1 MRNVTHKIPKRLSDL
16 DNAVFQENLSKFAQ
30 SASREA
36 SKVFK
41 RLDPSL
47 EPQVFV
53 LAIPFDL
60 DSNPV
65 QLIPESDN
73 YPVDR
78 FRSIHGFIED
88 ICESDLIDLAFDVRG
103 VVWQTKVDVK
113 VAIQEILTNDS
124 SESLYESFTTFPE
137 FMYGHSVSLILQLS
151 RTALAS
157 HYTLSKHARWGF
169 PAASLIYE
177 TISAFLYTTLAPLEK
192 LARGQSW
199 FRLNENGDDLFR
211 RAGFW
216 LMKGVESAC
225 KTEESELI
233 TENLFRPCNVIS
245 SLPYEGNEGRG
256 EMIISTKGHPNIE
269 VALELDAP
277 LKPSN
282 YRGIRKLL
290 EMTSTGLNLLCDCSS
305 IYGFGK
311 LNHGPYDEDQ
321 EDLFTI
327 QFTSHYQW
335 KLFHTD
341 EELMVVTYGIPNLPT
356 KPINRDSFSGRLRA
370 LFKQVSDENVKDLSL
385 VIQRAIQQK
394 HGTMLVISDEA
405 EKEAGRL
412 RKQSTLIRPVRLIPE
427 LILPI
432 SSIDGAILIDP
443 QNTCYAIGVI
453 LDGMASERGSR
464 ARGARYNSAIRYL
477 DYVKSLNRSCII
489 IVISEDGMVDLL
501 ASDMN

>member
-1 MRNVTHKIPKRLSDL
+1 MRNVTHKMPKRLSDL
-16 DNAVFQENLSKFAQ
+16 DKAVFQENLSKFAQ
-30 SASREA
+30 SAWRES

-47 EPQVFV
+47 EPQIFL

-60 DSNPV
+60 DSNPILLV
-65 QLIPESDN
+65 PETDNHAVEHFRRVHRLIKD
-73 YPVDR
+73 VDER
-78 FRSIHGFIED
+78 
-88 ICESDLIDLAFDVRG
+88 DLTDLAFDVRG
-103 VVWQTKVDVK
+103 LIWQTKVDVK
-113 VAIQEILTNDS
+113 IAIQDILTNDS
-124 SESLYESFTTFPE
+124 GEALYESFTTFPE

-157 HYTLSKHARWGF
+157 HYRLSKHTRWGF
-169 PAASLIYE
+169 PAASLIYDI
-177 TISAFLYTTLAPLEK
+177 ISAFLYATLPLLEK
-192 LARGQSW
+192 LARGRSW

-211 RAGFW
+211 RAGLW
-216 LMKGVESAC
+216 LMKGVEGAC

-245 SLPYEGNEGRG
+245 ALPYEGNEGRG
-256 EMIISTKGHPNIE
+256 VMIVSRKGHPNIDI
-269 VALELDAP
+269 ALALDTP

-290 EMTSTGLNLLCDCSS
+290 EMTSTGLNLLCDSS
-305 IYGFGK
+305 DIYGFGT
-311 LNHGPYDEDQ
+311 LNDRPYDPDQ

-341 EELMVVTYGIPNLPT
+341 EELMVVSYGIPSLPA
-356 KPINRDSFSGRLRA
+356 KPIERGSFSGRLRA
-370 LFKQVSDENVKDLSL
+370 LFRKVSDENVEELWTVVQK
-385 VIQRAIQQK
+385 VIQQK
-394 HGTMLVISDEA
+394 RGTMLVISDEA
-405 EKEAGRL
+405 EEEARRL
-412 RKQSTLIRPVRLIPE
+412 RRQSTVVKPVRLIPE
-427 LILPI
+427 MILPI
-432 SSIDGAILIDP
+432 SSIDGAVLIDA

-453 LDGMASERGSR
+453 LDGMASDRGSR

-477 DYVKSLNRSCII
+477 DYVKSRHGSCII
-489 IVISEDGMVDLL
+489 IVISEDGIIDFL